1 MLLPPCEPKRL
12 FTRAQLACEVRRR
25 FEPRVR
31 AARAAMEACDSM
43 AAWARGIAARPWPPG
58 ALVADSDSDEDAG
71 GGGEASRPLE
81 IAAGDSCCLGVGVAA
96 ETSTAVPSFASSD
109 KWTPEAA
116 QALFRQISIPDHPQS
131 SITSVDKQED
141 FNRTALSAL
150 EGDVS
155 NEVQNTEAAGTA
167 GAC

>member
-58 ALVADSDSDEDAG
+58 ALVADSDSDEEAGVAALGNRRRRQLLPWRRG
-71 GGGEASRPLE
+71 GGGNINRSAFVCIVGQIDTGSSSR
-81 IAAGDSCCLGVGVAA
+81 I
-96 ETSTAVPSFASSD
+96 VPSDFYPRPSSVIYYFCG
-109 KWTPEAA
+109 
-116 QALFRQISIPDHPQS
+116 QARRFQQDCSQCS
-131 SITSVDKQED
+131 
-141 FNRTALSAL
+141 
-150 EGDVS
+150 G
-155 NEVQNTEAAGTA
+155 G
-167 GAC
+167 